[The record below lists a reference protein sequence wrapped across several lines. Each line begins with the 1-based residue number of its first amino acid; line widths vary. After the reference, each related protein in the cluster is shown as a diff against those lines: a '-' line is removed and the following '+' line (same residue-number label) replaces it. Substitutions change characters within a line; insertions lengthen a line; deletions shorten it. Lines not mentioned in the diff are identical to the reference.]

1 MKECGIAYLFT
12 AYSWSSVQVTLYS
25 SNYWLLL
32 SSYSCLLAH
41 FVQSPWLL
49 CTYELR
55 AFVLVLKAASAPLT
69 HSIFFLVYVF
79 YHHDIYSSKL
89 LFREGRTLS
98 MPFMSFFRVCSSDD
112 ILIKKQGGNYVVK
125 KVTIRTSTKS
135 DGKSKTSCRSCWTKT
150 LGIKGN

>member
-1 MKECGIAYLFT
+1 
-12 AYSWSSVQVTLYS
+12 
-25 SNYWLLL
+25 
-32 SSYSCLLAH
+32 
-41 FVQSPWLL
+41 
-49 CTYELR
+49 
-55 AFVLVLKAASAPLT
+55 
-69 HSIFFLVYVF
+69 
-79 YHHDIYSSKL
+79 
-89 LFREGRTLS
+89 